1 MQSLFFS
8 RILIEHPRHGSGL
21 GPRTSTAGA
30 WSQAWTTAAMSGE
43 NRGTVTWHPNPGRNG
58 IGGPHEPRTGGPAPT
73 PGAGPFPAAVASPQW
88 GALSFSLFGGPIMI
102 TPKMS
107 APPRSP
113 CRGRRRRGRPK
124 PPRSGANLSLFQPEG
139 CRGVVVGTG
148 GGGASPRVR
157 TKLFR
162 VRVHLSRGWMMFDS
176 TLDNILRKQPEI
188 KGFWAGP
195 PHQQG
200 PGLGPR
206 HGQPQPC
213 PGGIG
218 APLPGTRIPVR
229 RVNRVARTHVSWEA
243 GGAAGFPSHSCPA
256 AWAWSPGD
264 IAGRSCDTAL
274 HSSSVSARVKKAGC
288 HWVRPS
294 SLRRA

>member
-107 APPRSP
+107 APTPKSMP
-113 CRGRRRRGRPK
+113 WPTPHRP
-124 PPRSGANLSLFQPEG
+124 AQ
-139 CRGVVVGTG
+139 
-148 GGGASPRVR
+148 A
-157 TKLFR
+157 
-162 VRVHLSRGWMMFDS
+162 
-176 TLDNILRKQPEI
+176 
-188 KGFWAGP
+188 A
-195 PHQQG
+195 
-200 PGLGPR
+200 
-206 HGQPQPC
+206 
-213 PGGIG
+213 
-218 APLPGTRIPVR
+218 PVR
-229 RVNRVARTHVSWEA
+229 RESVPA
-243 GGAAGFPSHSCPA
+243 G
-256 AWAWSPGD
+256 
-264 IAGRSCDTAL
+264 
-274 HSSSVSARVKKAGC
+274 SSSGPGGPRGLLPWGSRGS
-288 HWVRPS
+288 VRALS
-294 SLRRA
+294 CIRLFIS